1 MEEFKILKGNRD
13 NLPSELENDTMYVA
27 TSNTENSYSSIFVA
41 GKEWVSKEYI
51 DLKIGEIE
59 KLLSEL

>member
-1 MEEFKILKGNRD
+1 MEEFKILKGNRE
-13 NLPSELENDTMYVA
+13 NLPSELDLGTMYIA
-27 TSNTENSYSSIFVA
+27 TSDTENNYSSIFVA

-51 DLKIGEIE
+51 DLRIGEIE